1 MLVEINNENFEEL
14 VLQSK
19 KNVILDFYAEWCGPC
34 KTFLPILEE
43 ISNHYENEILFGK
56 VNVDLAQDIGIKYHI
71 ISIPNLVFVSKGEKI
86 GNNVGL
92 KSKKDT
98 TEWIEKMRTT

>member
-1 MLVEINNENFEEL
+1 MIVEITNENFEEL

-43 ISNHYENEILFGK
+43 ISDDYGNEILFGK
-56 VNVDLAQDIGIKYHI
+56 VNVDLAQEIGIKYHI
-71 ISIPNLVFVSKGEKI
+71 ISIPNLVFVAKGEKI
-86 GNNVGL
+86 GNSVGL
-92 KSKKDT
+92 KSKKET
-98 TEWIEKMRTT
+98 TEWIEKMKTI

>member
-1 MLVEINNENFEEL
+1 MIVEITHENFEEL

-34 KTFLPILEE
+34 KTFLPILQEITDELGEE
-43 ISNHYENEILFGK
+43 ILVGK
-56 VNVDLAQDIGIKYHI
+56 VNVDFARDIANKYQI